1 MSSFATTIVV
11 AEQPEKVF
19 AAIRDV
25 RSWWSGVIEGGTS
38 EVDDEFTYAVPDI
51 HWCKIRV
58 TDVDAPRR
66 ISWLVL
72 DSYLTFTETK
82 NEWNGTTITFDVSE
96 RDGLSEVRF
105 THEGLVPDF
114 ECYEACSEA
123 WDGYIAGSL
132 RQLIRT
138 GTGEPKRAPSR

>member
-11 AEQPEKVF
+11 AERPERVF

-25 RSWWSGVIEGGTS
+25 RAWWSGVIEGGTS
-38 EVDDEFTYAVPDI
+38 EVNDEFTYAVPDI

-58 TDVDAPRR
+58 MEVDAPRR

-72 DSYLTFTETK
+72 DSSLTFTETK

-96 RDGLSEVRF
+96 RDGLTRVRF
-105 THEGLVPDF
+105 THEGLTSDF
-114 ECYEACSEA
+114 ECYDQCSRA
-123 WDGYIAGSL
+123 WAGYIAGSL
-132 RQLIRT
+132 RNLILT
-138 GTGEPKRAPSR
+138 GSDPATTR